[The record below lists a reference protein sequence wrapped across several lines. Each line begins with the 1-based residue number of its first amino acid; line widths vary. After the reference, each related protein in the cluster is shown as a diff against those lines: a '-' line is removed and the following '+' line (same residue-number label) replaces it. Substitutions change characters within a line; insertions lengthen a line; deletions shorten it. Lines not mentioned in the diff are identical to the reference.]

1 MKLFTAFMAMA
12 GLMVAA
18 EAQEQ
23 KEFPKPGKEQ
33 ALLKQ
38 QFEGDWDA
46 TMRHEKDGKREESKG
61 TETNKMAFDGYW
73 LITDFKGD
81 HHGKPFVGHGAM
93 GYDPMKKKY
102 VMSWIDNMSPS
113 GSWSEGEADAA
124 GKTFTF
130 THEGYCPDL
139 GKTAKLRTVFEFP
152 DSAHYT
158 LTFYM
163 PGKGGAEEKK
173 GEILFTRKS

>member
-12 GLMVAA
+12 GLMVAVQ
-18 EAQEQ
+18 AQEQ

-38 QFEGDWDA
+38 QFEGNWDA

-93 GYDPMKKKY
+93 GYDTMKKKY